1 MLSQDVLHLNVHLDC
16 SLFTFIFSL
25 NSRFSQRFDSR
36 FSQRFDYHFDL
47 CGGVCAR
54 LGAGANRRE
63 AFAKVGITVNPL
75 CELMVGGARIHVG
88 TVCLGKLHAA
98 VSAYFETFH
107 VGGFC

>member
-1 MLSQDVLHLNVHLDC
+1 MLSQDVLHLIV
-16 SLFTFIFSL
+16 SIELFTLHSSFFTFVRRSSL
-25 NSRFSQRFDSR
+25 TSR

>member
-1 MLSQDVLHLNVHLDC
+1 MRDLGLAP
-16 SLFTFIFSL
+16 IAARR
-25 NSRFSQRFDSR
+25 SRS
-36 FSQRFDYHFDL
+36 
-47 CGGVCAR
+47 
-54 LGAGANRRE
+54 NRRE